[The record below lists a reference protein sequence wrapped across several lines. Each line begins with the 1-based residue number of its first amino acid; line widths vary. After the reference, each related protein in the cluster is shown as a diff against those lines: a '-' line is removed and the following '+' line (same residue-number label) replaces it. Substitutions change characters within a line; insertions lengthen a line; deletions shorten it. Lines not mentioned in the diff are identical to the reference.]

1 MRQRPFLH
9 FFIFWRI
16 NRTNGI
22 LVEQQKNMLQMDEQK
37 HFQIDRMD
45 IAKCPRVILFVK
57 WLCYSTETEKLR
69 NFTGS
74 VVSIVVRQA
83 FYHFLLLPWYEPS
96 FLRSHSLV
104 SSRFKCNNKRTIEH
118 SFELNS
124 TNKSIIEL
132 IWLKWLG
139 INRRFSF
146 DIDVI
151 CGKKSKTLA
160 PISLFSIFFAWFSVK
175 YTVYLAFLR
184 VSFLRIQQSLVTTY
198 NRQSTY
204 RMDLNE
210 HLAKKK
216 LSRWKIYI

>member
-74 VVSIVVRQA
+74 VVSIVVWQA

-160 PISLFSIFFAWFSVK
+160 PISLFSFFLLDSVWNIPFILLF
-175 YTVYLAFLR
+175 YVYPFCAFNNHLWR
-184 VSFLRIQQSLVTTY
+184 LTIDNRRIEWIWM
-198 NRQSTY
+198 N
-204 RMDLNE
+204 
-210 HLAKKK
+210 
-216 LSRWKIYI
+216 I

>member
-1 MRQRPFLH
+1 MPARDFVRKMTLLFDRKITK
-9 FFIFWRI
+9 FYRI
-16 NRTNGI
+16 CCVYCCMTSI
-22 LVEQQKNMLQMDEQK
+22 LS
-37 HFQIDRMD
+37 F
-45 IAKCPRVILFVK
+45 
-57 WLCYSTETEKLR
+57 S
-69 NFTGS
+69 
-74 VVSIVVRQA
+74 
-83 FYHFLLLPWYEPS
+83 WYEPS

-160 PISLFSIFFAWFSVK
+160 PISLFSFFLLDSVWNIPFILLF
-175 YTVYLAFLR
+175 YVYPFCAFNNHLWR
-184 VSFLRIQQSLVTTY
+184 LTIDNRRIEWIWM
-198 NRQSTY
+198 N
-204 RMDLNE
+204 
-210 HLAKKK
+210 
-216 LSRWKIYI
+216 I